1 MIDVGTGTDSYYS
14 LPPPPTASILSVQ
27 EEEPRTVMVTASV
40 VEVIMVELCTTPL
53 ISKPPVLQPKVST

>member
-1 MIDVGTGTDSYYS
+1 M
-14 LPPPPTASILSVQ
+14 Q